1 MTPTTIEWPK
11 ITIGGVKDRFT
22 LRYAYSAD
30 YQLARWGKNLASAN
44 SMELAAAMAG
54 TFDQDG
60 NWHSAGFERAV
71 DLADLMLPTEETGVV
86 GAVAVAV
93 KNRYPEL
100 EVKAQPI
107 PGNETAQTIP
117 ANDSSS
123 SGPSQLPEA
132 ALESQPA
139 TSGA

>member
-1 MTPTTIEWPK
+1 VTPTAIEWPK
-11 ITIGGVKDRFT
+11 ITVGGVKGRFT

-44 SMELAAAMAG
+44 SMELAAAMCG

-60 NWHSAGFERAV
+60 AWHSAGFERAV
-71 DLADLMLPTEETGVV
+71 DLADLMLPAEERPVV
-86 GAVAVAV
+86 EAVAVAV

-107 PGNETAQTIP
+107 PGNETAQSIP
-117 ANDSSS
+117 ANDASN
-123 SGPSQLPEA
+123 SGPSPSPDPA
-132 ALESQPA
+132 SGSVIA